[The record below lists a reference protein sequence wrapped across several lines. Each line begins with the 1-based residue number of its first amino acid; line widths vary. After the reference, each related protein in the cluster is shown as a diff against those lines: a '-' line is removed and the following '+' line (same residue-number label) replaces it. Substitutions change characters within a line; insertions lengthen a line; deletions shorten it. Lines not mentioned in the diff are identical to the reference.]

1 MRFTS
6 IKENKL
12 TMKKLLSILAIAVLG
27 ISTTFA
33 QTAVSTTVKQ
43 TPAQVK
49 VTTKTPVVAKTEVK
63 KVETKVA
70 TVKTT
75 VPVVAKKEVKKVAV
89 ATNAAGVKLKA
100 DGTPDKRYKAA
111 VKVTGPTKKDGTA
124 DMRYK
129 VNKEAAKKN

>member
-1 MRFTS
+1 
-6 IKENKL
+6 
-12 TMKKLLSILAIAVLG
+12 MKKLLSILAIAVLG
-27 ISTTFA
+27 IGTTFA
-33 QTAVSTTVKQ
+33 QTAVTV
-43 TPAQVK
+43 PAKTAAKVK
-49 VTTKTPVVAKTEVK
+49 VTTAKVPVVAKTETK

-75 VPVVAKKEVKKVAV
+75 APVVAKKEVKKVAV

-111 VKVTGPTKKDGTA
+111 AKVAGPTKKDGTA

-129 VNKEAAKKN
+129 ANKEAAKKN

>member
-1 MRFTS
+1 MNFTS
-6 IKENKL
+6 KL
-12 TMKKLLSILAIAVLG
+12 KPTMKKLLSIIAIAVLG
-27 ISTTFA
+27 MSTTFA
-33 QTAVSTTVKQ
+33 QTAVTD
-43 TPAQVK
+43 PAKKATKQVK
-49 VTTKTPVVAKTEVK
+49 VTAAKAPVATKTEVK

-75 VPVVAKKEVKKVAV
+75 APVAVKKEVKKVTAV
-89 ATNAAGVKLKA
+89 TNAAGVKLKA

>member
-1 MRFTS
+1 
-6 IKENKL
+6 
-12 TMKKLLSILAIAVLG
+12 MKKLLSILAIAVLG

-33 QTAVSTTVKQ
+33 QTAVSTTVKT

-49 VTTKTPVVAKTEVK
+49 VTTKTPVVAKTQVK

-75 VPVVAKKEVKKVAV
+75 PAVAKKEVKKVAV
-89 ATNAAGVKLKA
+89 TTNAAGVKLKA
-100 DGTPDKRYKAA
+100 DGTPDKRYKTA
-111 VKVTGPTKKDGTA
+111 VKVTGTTKKDGTA